1 MSDNKTW
8 VKAYKGF
15 DKDLKCRGR
24 QYTEGV
30 EDHVSDVARLCKE
43 GVHACERPLDVFEY
57 YDPAD
62 SVYHEVELAGVLDE
76 HKEGSKICGTDI
88 KVKGKL
94 DIAGLVKAQ
103 IEYTKFH
110 CTNEH
115 TAGNRG
121 TATAGNHGTATAGY
135 RGAATAGEF
144 GSATAGEFG
153 SASAGN
159 RGSASASTRGAAS
172 VGYCGA
178 ASAGYGGA
186 ASAGYGG
193 AATAGEFGAATAG
206 YCGAASA
213 GNRGAASVGEFGAAS
228 VGEFGTATAGYGGA
242 ASAGNRGAAS
252 VGDRGAATSRGKSSV
267 GKNGIACSR
276 SENARVKGGMGA
288 VLVCAQE
295 NKYDCGIKTWA
306 AGVVDGVTILPDVWY
321 KADNGKLVPADN

>member
-103 IEYTKFH
+103 IEYTKSH

-115 TAGNRG
+115 A
-121 TATAGNHGTATAGY
+121 
-135 RGAATAGEF
+135 
-144 GSATAGEFG
+144 AGEFG

-159 RGSASASTRGAAS
+159 RGAATAGYCGAASAGEFGSASVGDRGAAS
-172 VGYCGA
+172 VGDRGAASVGDRGA

-193 AATAGEFGAATAG
+193 AASAGEFGAATAG

-228 VGEFGTATAGYGGA
+228 VGEFGTATAGYRGS
-242 ASAGNRGAAS
+242 ASAGEFGSAS

-295 NKYDCGIKTWA
+295 NKYDCGIETWA

>member
-144 GSATAGEFG
+144 GSASVGD
-153 SASAGN
+153 

>member
-76 HKEGSKICGTDI
+76 NKEGSKICGTDI

-103 IEYTKFH
+103 IEYTKFL

-115 TAGNRG
+115 TAGTRGAATAGNRG
-121 TATAGNHGTATAGY
+121 TAT
-135 RGAATAGEF
+135 
-144 GSATAGEFG
+144 
-153 SASAGN
+153 
-159 RGSASASTRGAAS
+159 
-172 VGYCGA
+172 
-178 ASAGYGGA
+178 AGYGGA

-228 VGEFGTATAGYGGA
+228 VGEFGTATAGYCGA
-242 ASAGNRGAAS
+242 ASAGEFGAAS

>member
-76 HKEGSKICGTDI
+76 NKEGSKICGTDI

-115 TAGNRG
+115 TAGYRG

-144 GSATAGEFG
+144 GSASVGD
-153 SASAGN
+153 
-159 RGSASASTRGAAS
+159 RGAASASTRGAAS
-172 VGYCGA
+172 VGEFGS
-178 ASAGYGGA
+178 ASVGYGGA

-206 YCGAASA
+206 YCGAATA
-213 GNRGAASVGEFGAAS
+213 GEFGS
-228 VGEFGTATAGYGGA
+228 
-242 ASAGNRGAAS
+242 AS

>member
-30 EDHVSDVARLCKE
+30 EDHVSDVAWLCKE

-57 YDPAD
+57 YAPAD

-76 HKEGSKICGTDI
+76 HKEDSKICGTDI

-110 CTNEH
+110 CTNKH
-115 TAGNRG
+115 TAGD
-121 TATAGNHGTATAGY
+121 

-144 GSATAGEFG
+144 GAASAGYYGAATAGYG
-153 SASAGN
+153 
-159 RGSASASTRGAAS
+159 
-172 VGYCGA
+172 GA
-178 ASAGYGGA
+178 ASAGYGGVASAGDRGAATAGEFGVATAGDRGAASAGYGGAATAGDRGA

-193 AATAGEFGAATAG
+193 AATAGEF
-206 YCGAASA
+206 
-213 GNRGAASVGEFGAAS
+213 
-228 VGEFGTATAGYGGA
+228 
-242 ASAGNRGAAS
+242 
-252 VGDRGAATSRGKSSV
+252 GAATSRGKSSV

-295 NKYDCGIKTWA
+295 NEYDCGIKTWA

-321 KADNGKLVPADN
+321 KADNGKLVPADNQTT

>member
-144 GSATAGEFG
+144 GAATAGEF
-153 SASAGN
+153 
-159 RGSASASTRGAAS
+159 GSASASTRGAAS

-178 ASAGYGGA
+178 ASAGYCGA
-186 ASAGYGG
+186 ASAGYCG
-193 AATAGEFGAATAG
+193 AASVGEFGAASAG

-213 GNRGAASVGEFGAAS
+213 GNRGAASVGEFGTATA
-228 VGEFGTATAGYGGA
+228 GNRGTATAGNHGT
-242 ASAGNRGAAS
+242 AS

>member
-8 VKAYKGF
+8 IKAYKGF
-15 DKDLKCRGR
+15 DKDLKCKGR

-30 EDHVSDVARLCKE
+30 EDHVSDVAKLCKE

-57 YDPAD
+57 YAPAD

-76 HKEGSKICGTDI
+76 HKEDSKICGTDI

-103 IEYTKFH
+103 IEYTKSH

-115 TAGNRG
+115 AAGNRG
-121 TATAGNHGTATAGY
+121 TATAGD
-135 RGAATAGEF
+135 RGAATAGD
-144 GSATAGEFG
+144 
-153 SASAGN
+153 
-159 RGSASASTRGAAS
+159 R
-172 VGYCGA
+172 GA
-178 ASAGYGGA
+178 ASAGDRGA
-186 ASAGYGG
+186 ASAG
-193 AATAGEFGAATAG
+193 EF
-206 YCGAASA
+206 
-213 GNRGAASVGEFGAAS
+213 
-228 VGEFGTATAGYGGA
+228 
-242 ASAGNRGAAS
+242 
-252 VGDRGAATSRGKSSV
+252 GAATSRGKSSV

-321 KADNGKLVPADN
+321 KADNGKLVPADD

>member
-57 YDPAD
+57 YAPAD

-76 HKEGSKICGTDI
+76 HKEDSKICGTDI

-103 IEYTKFH
+103 IEYTKSH

-115 TAGNRG
+115 AAGNRG
-121 TATAGNHGTATAGY
+121 TA
-135 RGAATAGEF
+135 
-144 GSATAGEFG
+144 S
-153 SASAGN
+153 
-159 RGSASASTRGAAS
+159 
-172 VGYCGA
+172 
-178 ASAGYGGA
+178 
-186 ASAGYGG
+186 
-193 AATAGEFGAATAG
+193 AGEFGAA
-206 YCGAASA
+206 SA
-213 GNRGAASVGEFGAAS
+213 GEFG
-228 VGEFGTATAGYGGA
+228 V
-242 ASAGNRGAAS
+242 
-252 VGDRGAATSRGKSSV
+252 ATSRGKSSV

-295 NKYDCGIKTWA
+295 NEYDCGIKTWA

-321 KADNGKLVPADN
+321 KADNGKLVPADNQTT

>member
-115 TAGNRG
+115 TAGD
-121 TATAGNHGTATAGY
+121 
-135 RGAATAGEF
+135 RGAATAG
-144 GSATAGEFG
+144 
-153 SASAGN
+153 
-159 RGSASASTRGAAS
+159 
-172 VGYCGA
+172 YCGT
-178 ASAGYGGA
+178 

-193 AATAGEFGAATAG
+193 AATAGEFGAASAG
-206 YCGAASA
+206 YGGVASA
-213 GNRGAASVGEFGAAS
+213 GN
-228 VGEFGTATAGYGGA
+228 
-242 ASAGNRGAAS
+242 
-252 VGDRGAATSRGKSSV
+252 RGAATSRGKSSV

-295 NKYDCGIKTWA
+295 NKYDCDIKTWA

>member
-115 TAGNRG
+115 TAGNHG
-121 TATAGNHGTATAGY
+121 TATAGNHGIATAGY
-135 RGAATAGEF
+135 RGSASAGEF
-144 GSATAGEFG
+144 GS
-153 SASAGN
+153 
-159 RGSASASTRGAAS
+159 
-172 VGYCGA
+172 
-178 ASAGYGGA
+178 
-186 ASAGYGG
+186 
-193 AATAGEFGAATAG
+193 
-206 YCGAASA
+206 
-213 GNRGAASVGEFGAAS
+213 
-228 VGEFGTATAGYGGA
+228 
-242 ASAGNRGAAS
+242 AS

-295 NKYDCGIKTWA
+295 NKYDCDIKTWA

>member
-115 TAGNRG
+115 TAGYRG

-135 RGAATAGEF
+135 RGSASAGEF
-144 GSATAGEFG
+144 GSAGVG
-153 SASAGN
+153 D
-159 RGSASASTRGAAS
+159 RGAASASTRGAAS

-178 ASAGYGGA
+178 ASAGYCGA

-193 AATAGEFGAATAG
+193 VASAGEFGAATAG

-228 VGEFGTATAGYGGA
+228 VGEFGTATAGYRGS
-242 ASAGNRGAAS
+242 ASAGEFGSAS

>member
-121 TATAGNHGTATAGY
+121 TATAGY

-144 GSATAGEFG
+144 GSASVGD
-153 SASAGN
+153 
-159 RGSASASTRGAAS
+159 RGAASASTRGAAS
-172 VGYCGA
+172 VGYGGAASAGYGGA

-228 VGEFGTATAGYGGA
+228 VGEFGTATAGYCGS
-242 ASAGNRGAAS
+242 ASAGEFGSAS

>member
-115 TAGNRG
+115 TAGNHG
-121 TATAGNHGTATAGY
+121 TATAGNHGIATAGY
-135 RGAATAGEF
+135 R

-153 SASAGN
+153 SASVGD
-159 RGSASASTRGAAS
+159 RGAASASTRGAAS

-193 AATAGEFGAATAG
+193 VATAGEFGAATAG

-228 VGEFGTATAGYGGA
+228 VGEFGTATAGYRGS
-242 ASAGNRGAAS
+242 ASAGEFGSAS
-252 VGDRGAATSRGKSSV
+252 AGDRGAATSRGKSSV

>member
-43 GVHACERPLDVFEY
+43 GVHACKRPLDVFEY

-121 TATAGNHGTATAGY
+121 
-135 RGAATAGEF
+135 
-144 GSATAGEFG
+144 SASAGEFG
-153 SASAGN
+153 SASA
-159 RGSASASTRGAAS
+159 
-172 VGYCGA
+172 GYCGA
-178 ASAGYGGA
+178 ASAGYGGV
-186 ASAGYGG
+186 
-193 AATAGEFGAATAG
+193 ATAGEFGAA
-206 YCGAASA
+206 
-213 GNRGAASVGEFGAAS
+213 SVGD
-228 VGEFGTATAGYGGA
+228 
-242 ASAGNRGAAS
+242 RGAAS
-252 VGDRGAATSRGKSSV
+252 VGDRGAASAGEFGAASAGYCGAATSRGKSSV

>member
-76 HKEGSKICGTDI
+76 YKEGSKICGTDI

-135 RGAATAGEF
+135 RG
-144 GSATAGEFG
+144 SASAGEFG
-153 SASAGN
+153 SASVGD
-159 RGSASASTRGAAS
+159 RGAASASTRGAAS

-178 ASAGYGGA
+178 ASAGYCGA

-193 AATAGEFGAATAG
+193 VASAGEFGAATAG

-228 VGEFGTATAGYGGA
+228 VGEFGTATAGYRGS
-242 ASAGNRGAAS
+242 ASAGEFGSAS

>member
-30 EDHVSDVARLCKE
+30 EDHVSDVAWLCKE

-57 YDPAD
+57 YAPAD

-76 HKEGSKICGTDI
+76 HKEDSKICGTDI

-103 IEYTKFH
+103 IEYTKSH

-115 TAGNRG
+115 AAGNRGAASAGYGGAASAGEFGAASAGKFGAATAGNRG
-121 TATAGNHGTATAGY
+121 AASAGY
-135 RGAATAGEF
+135 GGA
-144 GSATAGEFG
+144 
-153 SASAGN
+153 ASAGN
-159 RGSASASTRGAAS
+159 
-172 VGYCGA
+172 CGA

-186 ASAGYGG
+186 ASAG
-193 AATAGEFGAATAG
+193 EFGAATAG
-206 YCGAASA
+206 K
-213 GNRGAASVGEFGAAS
+213 FGAA
-228 VGEFGTATAGYGGA
+228 TAG
-242 ASAGNRGAAS
+242 N
-252 VGDRGAATSRGKSSV
+252 RGAATSRGKSSV

-295 NKYDCGIKTWA
+295 NEYDCGIKTWA

-321 KADNGKLVPADN
+321 KADNGKLVPADNQTT

>member
-30 EDHVSDVARLCKE
+30 EDHVSDVARLCEE

-57 YDPAD
+57 YVPAD

-76 HKEGSKICGTDI
+76 HKEDSKICGTDI

-121 TATAGNHGTATAGY
+121 TASV
-135 RGAATAGEF
+135 GEF
-144 GSATAGEFG
+144 GT
-153 SASAGN
+153 
-159 RGSASASTRGAAS
+159 
-172 VGYCGA
+172 
-178 ASAGYGGA
+178 
-186 ASAGYGG
+186 
-193 AATAGEFGAATAG
+193 ATAG

-213 GNRGAASVGEFGAAS
+213 GEF
-228 VGEFGTATAGYGGA
+228 
-242 ASAGNRGAAS
+242 GAAS

>member
-43 GVHACERPLDVFEY
+43 GVHACERPLDVFGY
-57 YDPAD
+57 YVPAD

-76 HKEGSKICGTDI
+76 HKEDSKICGTDI

-103 IEYTKFH
+103 IEYTKSH

-115 TAGNRG
+115 TAGNHG
-121 TATAGNHGTATAGY
+121 AATAGNHGAASAGNGGTASVGEF
-135 RGAATAGEF
+135 GAATAGYC
-144 GSATAGEFG
+144 GAATA
-153 SASAGN
+153 
-159 RGSASASTRGAAS
+159 
-172 VGYCGA
+172 GYCGA
-178 ASAGYGGA
+178 ASAGNR
-186 ASAGYGG
+186 
-193 AATAGEFGAATAG
+193 GAATAG

-228 VGEFGTATAGYGGA
+228 VGEFGAASAGYGGA
-242 ASAGNRGAAS
+242 ASAGEFGAAS

-295 NKYDCGIKTWA
+295 NKYDCDIKTWA

>member
-43 GVHACERPLDVFEY
+43 GVHACKRPLDVFEY

-62 SVYHEVELAGVLDE
+62 SV
-76 HKEGSKICGTDI
+76 
-88 KVKGKL
+88 
-94 DIAGLVKAQ
+94 
-103 IEYTKFH
+103 
-110 CTNEH
+110 
-115 TAGNRG
+115 
-121 TATAGNHGTATAGY
+121 
-135 RGAATAGEF
+135 
-144 GSATAGEFG
+144 
-153 SASAGN
+153 
-159 RGSASASTRGAAS
+159 
-172 VGYCGA
+172 
-178 ASAGYGGA
+178 
-186 ASAGYGG
+186 
-193 AATAGEFGAATAG
+193 
-206 YCGAASA
+206 
-213 GNRGAASVGEFGAAS
+213 
-228 VGEFGTATAGYGGA
+228 GEFGTATAGYCGS
-242 ASAGNRGAAS
+242 ASA
-252 VGDRGAATSRGKSSV
+252 GDRGAATSRGKSSV

>member
-135 RGAATAGEF
+135 RGSASAGEF
-144 GSATAGEFG
+144 GS
-153 SASAGN
+153 
-159 RGSASASTRGAAS
+159 
-172 VGYCGA
+172 
-178 ASAGYGGA
+178 
-186 ASAGYGG
+186 
-193 AATAGEFGAATAG
+193 
-206 YCGAASA
+206 
-213 GNRGAASVGEFGAAS
+213 
-228 VGEFGTATAGYGGA
+228 
-242 ASAGNRGAAS
+242 AS